1 MTRIL
6 QHEASPARAAKPD
19 RRTPPASATSIRPAP
34 GMLRRVPGCAC
45 GGVCPRCRA
54 QSGLRIG
61 DANDAA
67 EREADAMAERVLT
80 MPASVGLAPGPGA
93 VLQRKCAGCK
103 REDEREDTDA
113 GLQRRE
119 VSPTRS
125 GGEDEFAPATVHEVL
140 RSSGSALTGET
151 RAYFETRFG
160 RDFSAVRVHT
170 DGAAARSARDVNALA
185 YTVGRDIV
193 FAAGHFAPATQGGQR
208 LLAHELTHVV
218 QQGRAPARAEA
229 AALSPAAAH
238 AAPVR
243 PLPASI
249 LQRAGDPA
257 AIPAGL
263 RCPTDLSTGR
273 PSGTDI
279 MFTVGG
285 ATITSAHTTA
295 LTAFRDAWVTAG
307 GTDDIVVHGY
317 ASTEGEQGANWTLS
331 CDRAE
336 AVQAELVR
344 LGVPA
349 VRISLLA
356 HGESTDFSASLGP
369 NRRAV
374 VTSRAAGLLPLPLV
388 SGTLT
393 ARDNFAGR
401 SARRF
406 GVGEVVDLDFISLP
420 SRPATDFGGL
430 EWHLASGGGVLS
442 AVTAAGTATYTAP
455 AAAGAVQ
462 LELRVAAG
470 ATAGRV
476 VSTHAITIVIP
487 SAINITEVPG
497 TAPNFALVGGV
508 AGTVT
513 AGRWGAGF
521 QGNVFVDPKDVSFQ
535 GVVFGE
541 GSVPG
546 VVTPGG
552 SFLSPF
558 AGLVHPTNTFGAAH
572 GGNATTGTPVSPPVD
587 NITTGQLAPTAS
599 AAGVHVCGA
608 SDFLWAIPWE
618 FSVAGG
624 PRTRFAGGFTANHHM
639 TSSLFCGASIEKA
652 GAGPFV
658 RSI

>member
-1 MTRIL
+1 MTRNL
-6 QHEASPARAAKPD
+6 QHEASPARGAKPD
-19 RRTPPASATSIRPAP
+19 RPSPGASMPIRSAPA
-34 GMLRRVPGCAC
+34 MLRRAPGCAC
-45 GGVCPRCRA
+45 GGVCPRCQAR
-54 QSGLRIG
+54 SGLRIG
-61 DANDAA
+61 DASDPA

-80 MPASVGLAPGPGA
+80 PPASVGVTPGPGA
-93 VLQRKCAGCK
+93 MLQRKCATCEREG
-103 REDEREDTDA
+103 EDEDG
-113 GLQRRE
+113 GLRRRE
-119 VSPTRS
+119 ASSTRS
-125 GGEDEFAPATVHEVL
+125 RGEDEFAPATVHDVL
-140 RSSGSALTGET
+140 RSSGSPLTGDT

-170 DGAAARSARDVNALA
+170 DGPAARSARDVNALA

-193 FAAGHFAPATQGGQR
+193 FAAGRFAPATQEGRR

-229 AALSPAAAH
+229 GGLPPARAQAATMRSSPA
-238 AAPVR
+238 
-243 PLPASI
+243 ST

-273 PSGTDI
+273 PTGTDI
-279 MFTVGG
+279 VFTVGLS
-285 ATITSAHTTA
+285 TITAAHTAA
-295 LTAFRDAWVTAG
+295 LTAFRDTWVAAG
-307 GTDDIVVHGY
+307 GTDDVVVNGY
-317 ASTEGEQGANWTLS
+317 ASTDGEQGANWTLS

-344 LGVPA
+344 LGIPA

-356 HGESTDFSASLGP
+356 HGESTDFSTSLAP

-374 VTSRAAGLLPLPLV
+374 VTSRAPGLLPLPLV

-430 EWHLASGGGVLS
+430 EWRLVSGGGVLS

-462 LELRVAAG
+462 LDLRVAAG

-476 VSTHAITIVIP
+476 VSSHAITIVIP
-487 SAINITEVPG
+487 SAVNIIEVPG
-497 TAPNFALVGGV
+497 TAPNFMLAGGV
-508 AGTVT
+508 ATTVT
-513 AGRWGAGF
+513 AGMWGAGF

-541 GSVPG
+541 GTVAS
-546 VVTPGG
+546 VVTPAG

-558 AGLVHPTNTFGAAH
+558 AGLVHPANTFGAAH

-587 NITTGQLAPTAS
+587 NITTGELAPTANPL
-599 AAGVHVCGA
+599 GVPVCGT

-624 PRTRFAGGFTANHHM
+624 PRTGFAGGFTANHHM
-639 TSSLFCGASIEKA
+639 TSSFLCDASIEKA

>member
-1 MTRIL
+1 M
-6 QHEASPARAAKPD
+6 
-19 RRTPPASATSIRPAP
+19 
-34 GMLRRVPGCAC
+34 
-45 GGVCPRCRA
+45 
-54 QSGLRIG
+54 
-61 DANDAA
+61 
-67 EREADAMAERVLT
+67 
-80 MPASVGLAPGPGA
+80 
-93 VLQRKCAGCK
+93 
-103 REDEREDTDA
+103 
-113 GLQRRE
+113 
-119 VSPTRS
+119 
-125 GGEDEFAPATVHEVL
+125 HEVL
-140 RSSGSALTGET
+140 RSSGSPLTDDA
-151 RAYFETRFG
+151 RAYFETRFR

-193 FAAGHFAPATQGGQR
+193 FAAGHFEPATQRGQR
-208 LLAHELTHVV
+208 LLAHELSHVV
-218 QQGRAPARAEA
+218 QQGRAPAHAEA
-229 AALSPAAAH
+229 GGAGARSPAPAQAATM
-238 AAPVR
+238 R
-243 PLPASI
+243 SSPAST

-273 PSGTDI
+273 PTGTDI
-279 MFTVGG
+279 VFTVGLS
-285 ATITSAHTTA
+285 TITAAHTAA
-295 LTAFRDAWVTAG
+295 LTAFRDAWVAAG
-307 GTDDIVVHGY
+307 GTDDVVVHGY
-317 ASTEGEQGANWTLS
+317 ASTDGEQGANWTLS

-344 LGVPA
+344 LGIPA
-349 VRISLLA
+349 VRISMLA
-356 HGESTDFSASLGP
+356 HGESTDFSTSLAP

-374 VTSRAAGLLPLPLV
+374 VTSSAPGLLPLPLV

-401 SARRF
+401 SVRRF

-430 EWHLASGGGVLS
+430 EWRLVSGGGVLS

-455 AAAGAVQ
+455 AAAGPVQ
-462 LELRVAAG
+462 LDLRVAAG

-487 SAINITEVPG
+487 SAVNITEVPG
-497 TAPNFALVGGV
+497 TAPNFMLAGGV
-508 AGTVT
+508 ATTVT
-513 AGRWGAGF
+513 AGMWGAGF

-541 GSVPG
+541 GTVAS
-546 VVTPGG
+546 VVTPAG

-558 AGLVHPTNTFGAAH
+558 AGLVHPANTFGAAH
-572 GGNATTGTPVSPPVD
+572 GGNAATGTPVSPPVD
-587 NITTGQLAPTAS
+587 NITTGELAP
-599 AAGVHVCGA
+599 AANPLGVPVCGR

-624 PRTRFAGGFTANHHM
+624 PRTGFAGGFTANHHM
-639 TSSLFCGASIEKA
+639 TSSFFCDASIEKA

>member
-1 MTRIL
+1 MTRSL
-6 QHEASPARAAKPD
+6 QHEASPARGAKPD
-19 RRTPPASATSIRPAP
+19 RPPPGAGTPIRSAPA
-34 GMLRRVPGCAC
+34 MLRRVPGCAC
-45 GGVCPRCRA
+45 GGTCPRCQAR
-54 QSGLRIG
+54 SGVRIG
-61 DANDAA
+61 DANDPA

-80 MPASVGLAPGPGA
+80 MPASVDVPPGPGA
-93 VLQRKCAGCK
+93 MLQRKCAACEREG
-103 REDEREDTDA
+103 EDEDG

-119 VSPTRS
+119 ASPTRS
-125 GGEDEFAPATVHEVL
+125 RGEDEFAPATVHEVL
-140 RSSGSALTGET
+140 RSSGSPLTDDA
-151 RAYFETRFG
+151 RAYFETRFR

-193 FAAGHFAPATQGGQR
+193 FAAGHFEPATQRGQR
-208 LLAHELTHVV
+208 LLAHELSHVV
-218 QQGRAPARAEA
+218 QQGRAPAHAEA
-229 AALSPAAAH
+229 GGAGARSPAPAQAATM
-238 AAPVR
+238 R
-243 PLPASI
+243 SSPAST

-273 PSGTDI
+273 PTGTDI
-279 MFTVGG
+279 VFTVGLS
-285 ATITSAHTTA
+285 TITAAHTAA
-295 LTAFRDAWVTAG
+295 LTAFRDAWVAAG
-307 GTDDIVVHGY
+307 GTDDVVVHGY
-317 ASTEGEQGANWTLS
+317 ASTDGEQGANWTLS

-344 LGVPA
+344 LGIPA
-349 VRISLLA
+349 VRISMLA
-356 HGESTDFSASLGP
+356 HGESTDFSTSLAP

-374 VTSRAAGLLPLPLV
+374 VTSSAPGLLPLPLV

-401 SARRF
+401 SVRRF

-430 EWHLASGGGVLS
+430 EWRLVSGGGVLS

-455 AAAGAVQ
+455 AAAGPVQ
-462 LELRVAAG
+462 LDLRVAAG

-487 SAINITEVPG
+487 SAVNITEVPG
-497 TAPNFALVGGV
+497 TAPNFMLAGGV
-508 AGTVT
+508 ATTVT
-513 AGRWGAGF
+513 AGMWGAGF

-541 GSVPG
+541 GTVAS
-546 VVTPGG
+546 VVTPAG

-558 AGLVHPTNTFGAAH
+558 AGLVHPANTFGAAH
-572 GGNATTGTPVSPPVD
+572 GGNAATGTPVSPPVD
-587 NITTGQLAPTAS
+587 NITTGELAP
-599 AAGVHVCGA
+599 AANPLGVPVCGR

-624 PRTRFAGGFTANHHM
+624 PRTGFAGGFTANHHM
-639 TSSLFCGASIEKA
+639 TSSFFCDASIEKA

>member
-1 MTRIL
+1 MTQGL
-6 QHEASPARAAKPD
+6 QHEASPARGAKPD
-19 RRTPPASATSIRPAP
+19 RRTPPGAGVTVRPEPA
-34 GMLRRVPGCAC
+34 MLRRAPGCSC

-54 QSGLRIG
+54 RSGLRIG
-61 DANDAA
+61 DANDPA
-67 EREADAMAERVLT
+67 EREADAMAERVLD
-80 MPASVGLAPGPGA
+80 MPASVGMSLGA
-93 VLQRKCAGCK
+93 DATLQRKCAAC
-103 REDEREDTDA
+103 EREEEDV
-113 GLQRRE
+113 GLQRHE
-119 VSPTRS
+119 SHPPGSVADE
-125 GGEDEFAPATVHEVL
+125 GGFAPASVEDVL
-140 RSSGSALTGET
+140 RSTGSPLGGDT
-151 RAYFETRFG
+151 RTAFETRFG

-193 FAAGHFAPATQGGQR
+193 FAAGRFDPATPGGQR

-218 QQGRAPARAEA
+218 QQGRAPARAHAGGVARE
-229 AALSPAAAH
+229 SPAPARG
-238 AAPVR
+238 APIR
-243 PLPASI
+243 ASLAST

-257 AIPAGL
+257 AIPPGL

-273 PSGTDI
+273 PTGTDI
-279 MFTVGG
+279 VFTVGQSTLS
-285 ATITSAHTTA
+285 AAHTTA
-295 LTAFRDAWVTAG
+295 LTAFRDAWVAAG
-307 GTDDIVVHGY
+307 GTDDVVVHGY
-317 ASTEGEQGANWTLS
+317 ASTDGEQEANWTLS

-336 AVQAELVR
+336 VVQAELVR
-344 LGVPA
+344 LGIPA
-349 VRISLLA
+349 VRISVLA
-356 HGESTDFSASLGP
+356 HGESTDFSTSLAP

-374 VTSRAAGLLPLPLV
+374 VTSRAPGLLPLPLV

-406 GVGEVVDLDFISLP
+406 GVGEVVDLDFVSLP
-420 SRPATDFGGL
+420 ARPATDFGGL
-430 EWHLASGGGVLS
+430 EWTLVSGGGVLS

-462 LELRVAAG
+462 LDLRVAAG

-476 VSTHAITIVIP
+476 VSSHAITIVIP
-487 SAINITEVPG
+487 SAVNITEVPG
-497 TAPNFALVGGV
+497 TAPNFMLRGGV
-508 AGTVT
+508 ASTVT
-513 AGRWGAGF
+513 PGMWGAGF

-541 GSVPG
+541 GTVPG
-546 VVTPGG
+546 VVTPAG

-558 AGLVHPTNTFGAAH
+558 AGIVHTANTFGAAH

-587 NITTGQLAPTAS
+587 NITTGELTPTA
-599 AAGVHVCGA
+599 GPFGLRICGT

-639 TSSLFCGASIEKA
+639 TSSMFCDASIEKA